1 MDYGRN
7 TRMDGD
13 ERRRR
18 IVQLR
23 DRYVDAVFERTFTA
37 YPSGDMLDR
46 AEGICSTPE
55 QTRRLIEYL
64 ILQVEASRYPSHH
77 LMDRLDRIFFGVS
90 KRRGK

>member
-1 MDYGRN
+1 
-7 TRMDGD
+7 MDGD

-18 IVQLR
+18 IAQLR

-55 QTRRLIEYL
+55 QARRLIEYL
-64 ILQVEASRYPSHH
+64 ILQVEATRYPSHQ

-90 KRRGK
+90 KRG

>member
-1 MDYGRN
+1 
-7 TRMDGD
+7 MDGD

-23 DRYVDAVFERTFTA
+23 DRYVDAVFQRTFTA

-55 QTRRLIEYL
+55 QARRLIEYL
-64 ILQVEASRYPSHH
+64 ILQVEASRYPSHQ
-77 LMDRLDRIFFGVS
+77 LMDRLDRIFFGAS
-90 KRRGK
+90 KRRRT

>member
-1 MDYGRN
+1 
-7 TRMDGD
+7 MDGD

-18 IVQLR
+18 IAQLR

-55 QTRRLIEYL
+55 QARQLIEYL
-64 ILQVEASRYPSHH
+64 ILQVEDRATRASHH